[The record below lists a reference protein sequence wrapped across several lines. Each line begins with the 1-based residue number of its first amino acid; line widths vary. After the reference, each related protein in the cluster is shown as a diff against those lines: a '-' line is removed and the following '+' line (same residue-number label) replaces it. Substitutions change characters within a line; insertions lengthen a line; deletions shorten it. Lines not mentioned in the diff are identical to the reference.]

1 MQLATQRAIV
11 DRLAGAPADRGVL
24 AELRLA
30 TEGDPA
36 AYVELLV
43 AAAARTPADAAAAR
57 YLVEA
62 ARVREEALC
71 DAHSAA
77 RLLEWALER
86 DPLNLQA
93 ATRLVELVRS
103 RRDDEELAQ
112 LLRERADAL
121 RERVTREPSAVPRA
135 SLAFERLS
143 GAYEAL
149 GDPDSAIAALRTA
162 LELERAEHRGT
173 FPSPPPDGPPS
184 SACGELGPARAGA
197 APEPADDDAP
207 RDTIPSPRPAAAA
220 PALTGRGGAAPLLAV
235 IEALHE
241 LRQATGL
248 EDGAARVLRTTLA
261 AIPCAEGRVLVEHP
275 ATREL
280 TVVAA
285 ESASAATAGG
295 ASTGGAD
302 LGGADTLSCS
312 VQLDGRIVGR
322 IELSGPEAP
331 GGFAPADREALT
343 YVADRFADF
352 LADRILV
359 L

>member
-1 MQLATQRAIV
+1 MQLATQRAII

-24 AELRLA
+24 AELRAA
-30 TEGDPA
+30 TEGDPT

-43 AAAARTPADAAAAR
+43 AAAARTSADASAAR

-62 ARVREEALC
+62 ARVREETLR
-71 DAHSAA
+71 DPHSAA

-86 DPLNLQA
+86 DPLNLRA

-103 RRDDEELAQ
+103 RRDDEELAR
-112 LLRERADAL
+112 LLRERTEAL
-121 RERVTREPSAVPRA
+121 RERVTREPSSVPRA
-135 SLAFERLS
+135 SHAFERLS

-184 SACGELGPARAGA
+184 SAWEELNPTGGPAVPDPAG
-197 APEPADDDAP
+197 EDAP
-207 RDTIPSPRPAAAA
+207 RDTIPSPRPAAVA
-220 PALTGRGGAAPLLAV
+220 PTTGGAGGTAPLLAV

-248 EDGAARVLRTTLA
+248 EDGAARVLSTTLA
-261 AIPCAEGRVLVEHP
+261 AIPCASGRVLVEHP
-275 ATREL
+275 VTREL
-280 TVVAA
+280 TVVAT
-285 ESASAATAGG
+285 ESPGASATWP
-295 ASTGGAD
+295 ASP
-302 LGGADTLSCS
+302 GGADTTETGDLGCS
-312 VQLDGRIVGR
+312 VQFDGRIVGR

-331 GGFAPADREALT
+331 LGFSAADREALT

-352 LADRILV
+352 LADR
-359 L
+359 